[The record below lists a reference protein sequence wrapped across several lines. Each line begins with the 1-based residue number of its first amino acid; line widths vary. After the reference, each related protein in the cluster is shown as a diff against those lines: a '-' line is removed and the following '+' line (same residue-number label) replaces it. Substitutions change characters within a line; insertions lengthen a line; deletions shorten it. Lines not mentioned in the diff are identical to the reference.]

1 MIPVL
6 MVQSLQK
13 SLDGLKTF
21 VPCVRLARGIIKKSE
36 GLILKAGAGTGAWR
50 RRGSHGVMTHP
61 HILLTPRFLSHMLFY
76 FSHIS

>member
-21 VPCVRLARGIIKKSE
+21 VLCVRLGRGTIKKSE
-36 GLILKAGAGTGAWR
+36 GLIQKAGGGTGAW
-50 RRGSHGVMTHP
+50 GGGGAMEVMTHP
-61 HILLTPRFLSHMLFY
+61 QILLTSKSHM
-76 FSHIS
+76 